1 MVVKKLQRIGN
12 SLGLILPRDLVA
24 AADLKE
30 GDPLM
35 LTLHGRRIVAEPA
48 AGRAT
53 QAGFATAFEAVLR
66 RHGEAFR
73 LMAEFDRGKPARPRR
88 RAR

>member
-24 AADLKE
+24 AADLDE
-30 GDPLM
+30 GDEVT
-35 LTLHGRRIVAEPA
+35 LTLHGRRIVVEPA
-48 AGRAT
+48 THRPSHEE
-53 QAGFATAFEAVLR
+53 FSSAFEAVLR

-73 LMAEFDRGKPARPRR
+73 LMAEFDRTGRRR

>member
-48 AGRAT
+48 TRRAT
-53 QAGFATAFEAVLR
+53 VGDFSSAFEAVVH

-73 LMAEFDRGKPARPRR
+73 LMAEFDRGRPTRPRR